1 VFLHNDARIEALIA
15 VVGIAL
21 LIFGLIEAELRAALG
36 EGALLPG
43 ILPEGRAAK
52 PTARAALTAFDGLKV
67 CYTANG
73 LAKRLEGPR
82 RTGQFNASVLGA
94 RSFGA
99 GEVRLE
105 PAAVAT
111 MAMATV
117 ARFCRSA
124 DAEVNASHFS
134 APEGLG
140 VAHVEPLTDQVVALA
155 HKAWADLTAGPAGK
169 LRPTHDTYLKQWQL
183 SEPHLDYDVV
193 LYDEAQDADA
203 CVADVVSRQ
212 SHAQLVAVGDSAQA
226 IYGWRGAGDFLATV
240 AARHRLAL
248 TQSWRF
254 GQAIADEANVWLGV
268 VGSGVRV
275 VGNPS
280 RSSVLSKL
288 AHPDAVLCRSN
299 AATID
304 EVLAAH
310 TTGTKVHL
318 EGDGTEMLGLA
329 RAAQRMQDGQ
339 PAEHPELAA
348 FPDWAAVQAY
358 AENDPN
364 GTDLAVAVAMIDGYG
379 AGTVI
384 EAIEGTVP
392 AVDAPACRVH
402 RAQVQG
408 PRVGQGP
415 RRRRLP
421 PASRPQER

>member
-1 VFLHNDARIEALIA
+1 M
-15 VVGIAL
+15 
-21 LIFGLIEAELRAALG
+21 
-36 EGALLPG
+36 PW
-43 ILPEGRAAK
+43 
-52 PTARAALTAFDGLKV
+52 PT
-67 CYTANG
+67 
-73 LAKRLEGPR
+73 P
-82 RTGQFNASVLGA
+82 ASVLAWRSAWRGLGGRGSSTPRSSA
-94 RSFGA
+94 LASFGA

-140 VAHVEPLTDQVVALA
+140 AAYVEPLTDQVVALA
-155 HKAWADLTAGPAGK
+155 QKAWADLTAGPAGK

-183 SEPHLDYDVV
+183 SGPHLDYDVV

-318 EGDGTEMLGLA
+318 EGDGTEMAGPGPGGATYAGRPTSRAPRAGCLPRLG
-329 RAAQRMQDGQ
+329 G
-339 PAEHPELAA
+339 
-348 FPDWAAVQAY
+348 
-358 AENDPN
+358 
-364 GTDLAVAVAMIDGYG
+364 G
-379 AGTVI
+379 AGL
-384 EAIEGTVP
+384 
-392 AVDAPACRVH
+392 CRE
-402 RAQVQG
+402 
-408 PRVGQGP
+408 
-415 RRRRLP
+415 
-421 PASRPQER
+421 RPQRH